1 MADVMDVRTCI
12 KVCSNDNPWI
22 DFCIV
27 LENEKDVMEANET
40 IEQAYEEWFSSDN
53 ATDLP
58 IADYISDKLS
68 DVCIE
73 HEIYFTG
80 KEEEDYE

>member
-1 MADVMDVRTCI
+1 MLNVRTCI
-12 KVCSNDNPWI
+12 NVYSELNPWI

-27 LENEKDVMEANET
+27 LENEKDISDAKEI

-58 IADYISDKLS
+58 IADYISDRLS
-68 DVCIE
+68 DVCIW
-73 HEIYFTG
+73 HEIYFSSK
-80 KEEEDYE
+80 KEEENE

>member
-1 MADVMDVRTCI
+1 MVNVRTCI
-12 KVCSNDNPWI
+12 NVYSEMNPWI

-27 LENEKDVMEANET
+27 LEDEKDVTEAKEI

-80 KEEEDYE
+80 KEEEENE

>member
-1 MADVMDVRTCI
+1 MINVRTCI
-12 KVCSNDNPWI
+12 KVYSDDNPWI

-27 LENEKDVMEANET
+27 LEDEKDVTEAKEI

>member
-1 MADVMDVRTCI
+1 MVNVRTCI
-12 KVCSNDNPWI
+12 NVYSEMNPWI

-27 LENEKDVMEANET
+27 LEDEKDVTEAKEI

-68 DVCIE
+68 DVCIW
-73 HEIYFTG
+73 HEIYFSG
-80 KEEEDYE
+80 KEEEENE